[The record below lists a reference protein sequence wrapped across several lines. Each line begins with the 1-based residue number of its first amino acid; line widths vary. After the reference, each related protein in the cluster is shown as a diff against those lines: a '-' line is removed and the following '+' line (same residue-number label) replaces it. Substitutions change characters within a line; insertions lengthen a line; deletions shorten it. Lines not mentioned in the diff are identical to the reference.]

1 MLERNLTIVLHR
13 AAQMPE
19 PVLLEGPRGAGKTTL
34 LRNEFPRRL
43 YITLEEAS
51 DRRAAR
57 QDPAAFLSRLRVA
70 AVIDDVHRA
79 PELTA
84 HLAQAREPRPIILVS
99 SRKLSLPIMTLRLY
113 HPTRAE
119 REGRPPLPLEMLGHF
134 VPGPTGRLRAFNA
147 WPKDYR
153 LIERDVQEL
162 VKVQDLDRFDTFA
175 RLAAERSG
183 QVLDQQQLAQLA
195 GTSRSTVVRWLA
207 VLDACFLTL
216 RVLPCDYDLGRRLIR
231 SPKLH
236 FLESESFESSVVSEI
251 YRNAAHTGKI
261 PDLRYWRDS
270 NGLELALVL
279 QLPGSS
285 PMAVAIA
292 EAPNPTDEARL
303 QRWMNLA
310 GIRTAAIVSLR
321 SREQRCGPIL
331 RYALDQL

>member
-1 MLERNLTIVLHR
+1 
-13 AAQMPE
+13 
-19 PVLLEGPRGAGKTTL
+19 
-34 LRNEFPRRL
+34 
-43 YITLEEAS
+43 
-51 DRRAAR
+51 
-57 QDPAAFLSRLRVA
+57 
-70 AVIDDVHRA
+70 
-79 PELTA
+79 
-84 HLAQAREPRPIILVS
+84 
-99 SRKLSLPIMTLRLY
+99 
-113 HPTRAE
+113 
-119 REGRPPLPLEMLGHF
+119 MLGHF
-134 VPGPTGRLRAFNA
+134 VPGPAGRLRAFNA

-175 RLAAERSG
+175 SLALERSG
-183 QVLDQQQLAQLA
+183 QILDQQQLAQLA

-216 RVLPCDYDLGRRLIR
+216 RVLPWDYDLGRRLIR

-251 YRNAAHTGKI
+251 YRNAAHNGKM

-285 PMAVAIA
+285 PVAVAIA

-310 GIRTAAIVSLR
+310 GIRNAAIVSLR
-321 SREQRCGPIL
+321 SREQRRGPIL